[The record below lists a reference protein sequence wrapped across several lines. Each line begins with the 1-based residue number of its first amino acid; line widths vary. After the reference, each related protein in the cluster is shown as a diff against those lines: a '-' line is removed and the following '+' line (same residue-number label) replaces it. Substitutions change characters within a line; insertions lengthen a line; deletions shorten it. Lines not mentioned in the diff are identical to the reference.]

1 MSPST
6 LSSST
11 LEAVVWQ
18 RQVFAAAIADAGFS
32 LAASARLS
40 GERTT
45 RTLAPT
51 DEETDGR
58 ADRRR
63 YEVGQA
69 TGPGAAGSAAGGDGD
84 ADASVAAALPSPAAQ
99 VGSGAAVARWL
110 ARPLDRP
117 LLALSLS
124 RTLDAPGKRLQNR
137 SGGKGL
143 RLERVGREK
152 PSFFRCC
159 PHISKQK
166 ILNSV
171 NIDSAVAAVASSGL

>member
-1 MSPST
+1 M
-6 LSSST
+6 
-11 LEAVVWQ
+11 WQ
-18 RQVFAAAIADAGFS
+18 RQLFAAAIADAGFS

-69 TGPGAAGSAAGGDGD
+69 TGPGAAGSAAGGDGDGD

-171 NIDSAVAAVASSGL
+171 NIDSAVAAAAAAAVASSGL